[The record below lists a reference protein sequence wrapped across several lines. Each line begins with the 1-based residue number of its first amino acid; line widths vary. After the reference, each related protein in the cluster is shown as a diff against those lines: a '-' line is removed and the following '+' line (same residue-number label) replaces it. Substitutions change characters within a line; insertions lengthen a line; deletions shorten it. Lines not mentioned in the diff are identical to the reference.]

1 MHFNSVTGD
10 DGSGMFGLPTYDND
24 AAEKS
29 GWGDL
34 PGEVR
39 FFTASRDL
47 KLTSADRL
55 TGKPEDQVTENGYDC
70 VVSCYDWYGNSR
82 PIFFRD
88 RVFALIGAELI
99 EGSMKGDR
107 VAETARVNLTGTPA
121 WRR

>member
-1 MHFNSVTGD
+1 MLVTD
-10 DGSGMFGLPTYDND
+10 SHPNRYFVFHLSAAAADND
-24 AAEKS
+24 GAKS
-29 GWGDL
+29 GSANYEAGYDFPAW
-34 PGEVR
+34 PG
-39 FFTASRDL
+39 L

-70 VVSCYDWYGNSR
+70 VVFCYDWYGNSR

-99 EGSMKGDR
+99 EGAMKGDR